1 MNIKLTE
8 YIGASAIALNIKD
21 VPMTALPG
29 IKDAFVR
36 LCETVEAAREPA
48 YHGQVVQSLTDIF
61 AARQGFAQTA
71 GEVMQPIQQVV
82 AEKLAESL
90 QGTEQVAQAI
100 ADEVDDKPR
109 RGRPKKAEATE
120 GKEPAGEI
128 APAAASME
136 APSNGADTASNEE
149 STSGSSPVDSSSAT
163 TPETASGLSDITD
176 SELQKYCAK
185 LAAHFGDPKK
195 VFDLAQPFVPE
206 GAVARPTNIKDNAQR
221 HAFIQAAEAA
231 SGQKYHG

>member
-8 YIGASAIALNIKD
+8 YIGASTIALSIKD

-36 LCETVEAAREPA
+36 LCETVETHREPV
-48 YHGQVVQSLTDIF
+48 YHGQVVTGMVLSDETSLAT
-61 AARQGFAQTA
+61 AALESLTA
-71 GEVMQPIQQVV
+71 GEVMQPVE
-82 AEKLAESL
+82 APA
-90 QGTEQVAQAI
+90 
-100 ADEVDDKPR
+100 DDKPR
-109 RGRPKKAEATE
+109 RGRPKKVETVE
-120 GKEPAGEI
+120 DKEPAGE
-128 APAAASME
+128 P
-136 APSNGADTASNEE
+136 T
-149 STSGSSPVDSSSAT
+149 T
-163 TPETASGLSDITD
+163 TPDAFSAPVNTAEVSPNGLTSAEPTGEPESVLTPASPEPTTELPDITD

-231 SGQKYHG
+231 SGVKYHG